1 MPCLQGQCI
10 YLEYDKL
17 DKIFFVMCILP
28 ELLTH
33 QLQHTT
39 VQKKDIVSKD
49 NLYCICQTPEDGN
62 MIGCDNVNC
71 KYQWF
76 HLDCINMK
84 QVPKSVWYCHFCK
97 Q

>member
-1 MPCLQGQCI
+1 
-10 YLEYDKL
+10 
-17 DKIFFVMCILP
+17 MCILP
-28 ELLTH
+28 ELLTR

-39 VQKKDIVSKD
+39 VHKKDIVSKD
-49 NLYCICQTPEDGN
+49 NLYCICQTPEDGYK
-62 MIGCDNVNC
+62 IGCDNVNC